1 MTVYL
6 LKTTLGTVGTSR
18 LFKSYDFAVFCEF
31 FSLLYKLLYVFTV
44 LLEMG
49 AFKAVISGW

>member
-6 LKTTLGTVGTSR
+6 LKTTLGAVGTRR
-18 LFKSYDFAVFCEF
+18 LFKSYYLAVFCEF

-44 LLEMG
+44 LLLFS
-49 AFKAVISGW
+49 AA